1 MFLKVV
7 GFQQKEKKKI
17 SFSILGDMT
26 TKNNTKSRF
35 FDQITSFW
43 QKIWKNFISA
53 VLKLYSNV
61 SLLRYATFRGEKK
74 SKKIVAKI
82 VRVNTKAKNVSF
94 LRKTRNLVRKYL
106 KNVVK
111 FYS

>member
-43 QKIWKNFISA
+43 QKILFRQCLNYTQTLAISE
-53 VLKLYSNV
+53 
-61 SLLRYATFRGEKK
+61 TQIFE
-74 SKKIVAKI
+74 
-82 VRVNTKAKNVSF
+82 
-94 LRKTRNLVRKYL
+94 
-106 KNVVK
+106 VK
-111 FYS
+111 